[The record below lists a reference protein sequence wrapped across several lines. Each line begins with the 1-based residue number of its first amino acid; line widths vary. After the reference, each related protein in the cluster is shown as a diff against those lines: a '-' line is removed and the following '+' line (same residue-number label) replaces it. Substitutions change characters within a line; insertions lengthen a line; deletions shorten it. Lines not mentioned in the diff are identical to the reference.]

1 MTGTQEKGW
10 GVLRRVRDL
19 LVIGAAAIVLA
30 LSLKAFVLEAVHVPS
45 PSMEGTVLAGD
56 FLLVNKLA
64 YGPATPGHVPLTRIP
79 LPVFRFPPIA
89 APRAG
94 DVIVFRFPGRTGGM
108 SPLPGEL
115 FVKRIVGLPGQLI
128 ELRGG
133 RLYVEGEPAPSVP
146 GGIAASEQDFGPVR
160 VPADQ
165 YFVLGDNLRDSYDS
179 RSWGC
184 VPAANLV
191 GKAFAVYW
199 SIGADGIRWSRIGT
213 VIQ

>member
-1 MTGTQEKGW
+1 MTLTQETGRR
-10 GVLRRVRDL
+10 VLRRVRDL
-19 LVIGAAAIVLA
+19 LVIVGTAVVLA
-30 LSLKAFVLEAVHVPS
+30 LCVKAFVLEAIHVPS
-45 PSMEGTVLAGD
+45 PSMERTVLAGD

-64 YGPATPGHVPLTRIP
+64 FGPATPGHVPLTRIP
-79 LPVFRFPPIA
+79 LPVFRFPPLA

-94 DVIVFRFPGRTGGM
+94 DVIVFRFPGRTAGVP
-108 SPLPGEL
+108 PLPGEL

-128 ELRGG
+128 EMRGG
-133 RLYVEGEPAPSVP
+133 RLYIEGEPAPPVP
-146 GGIAASEQDFGPVR
+146 GGIPASGEDFGPVR
-160 VPADQ
+160 VPVDQ

-199 SIGADGIRWSRIGT
+199 SIGADGVRWSRIGT
-213 VIQ
+213 MIQ